1 MEFVLGIIIGLA
13 VGLALRKNNREGS
26 SEAEL
31 RRRIGL
37 QLEASAQ
44 AEKSSLADG
53 IRRAA
58 LQVTNPE
65 LYGGNAK
72 VVAEDS
78 KPESLFDSEPAAAGT
93 AEEGKSQVAK
103 SKEIDN
109 VSVLLYFGA
118 FLVISGVGLFVG
130 LSDFSGG
137 VKTFAVLVMALTFY
151 AAGLAMYGAL
161 PRLRP
166 AAIALTAIGL
176 VCLPLTGVAAYYYLS
191 SEASGATIWFVT
203 SLVSLVLYGVA
214 LWQIR
219 QSLMGYLSVFMC
231 VSLWLSIVSV
241 VDAPVYFFGWAAI
254 LLAMIYVAA
263 VKFWKPWA
271 EVEAPLSVSASVMV
285 PVALIATIFLGQGE
299 VSLTHQGITALLAA
313 AFYALA
319 LWREVKP
326 DLQQS
331 YFALGYLL
339 VPLGLLLIA
348 VDVLDGVW
356 VSYALTT
363 VVIAQFV
370 ATLKL
375 QKSHDSWRQSA
386 VVVSGL
392 GLGVS
397 TIATIPLF
405 SGEWATYVWVLAL
418 NTALSGLLAF
428 WQRDRLHMSLALV
441 GLLILPSVLGFL
453 VFEPDWPKLTVV
465 LVYAGLAVAL
475 MLAGRYLKKWQFN
488 DLTMVTY
495 VAALVAAWSIG
506 IAGPAWLG
514 MTTSL
519 IVGAVVLAMVYYERL
534 PQAIYAA
541 ALLGA
546 VSMGFWLVLQDSQWG
561 GVATIMF
568 GLLGIAY
575 YIAGKLS
582 ASLKTEPAYGEAW
595 LVSGL
600 ATLYLAAPIPLFG
613 AEVTWETI
621 GCLTVAGALT
631 GYEAYIRRERFG
643 QYAAG
648 AVAVIALQLALHK
661 FGVEEFQVYS
671 HIWAAYFA
679 VLALWAHV
687 EDRLA
692 DRHALVITALS
703 VLTVP
708 LALEALGGDN
718 GYGLLLLFE
727 SVAILLFGLWARY
740 PLISWWGLSVAVGSV
755 LYQLREFQ
763 FFVLAL
769 LGVGIISLGV
779 VLLLRQEKN
788 KGN

>member
-13 VGLALRKNNREGS
+13 VGLALRKSNSEGS

-37 QLEASAQ
+37 QLEMSAQ
-44 AEKSSLADG
+44 SEKSGLAEG

-65 LYGGNAK
+65 LYGGDAK
-72 VVAEDS
+72 VAAEDVS
-78 KPESLFDSEPAAAGT
+78 AWAPEEQPSAPPKD
-93 AEEGKSQVAK
+93 
-103 SKEIDN
+103 KEIDS

-118 FLVISGVGLFVG
+118 FLVISAVGLFVG

-137 VKTFAVLVMALTFY
+137 VKTFAVLVMALSFY
-151 AAGLAMYGAL
+151 GAGLAVYGSL
-161 PRLRP
+161 PRLQP

-191 SEASGATIWFVT
+191 SEASGATIWFAT
-203 SLVSLVLYGVA
+203 SLVSLTLYVVA

-241 VDAPVYFFGWAAI
+241 VEAPVYFFGWAAI

-299 VSLTHQGITALLAA
+299 VSLMHQGITALLAA
-313 AFYALA
+313 AFYGLA
-319 LWREVKP
+319 LWREAKP

-339 VPLGLLLIA
+339 VPLGLMLIA

-356 VSYALTT
+356 ISYALTAA
-363 VVIAQFV
+363 VIVQFV
-370 ATLKL
+370 ATLAL
-375 QKSHDSWRQSA
+375 QKFHDSWRQSA
-386 VVVSGL
+386 LVATAL
-392 GLGVS
+392 GLAVS
-397 TIATIPLF
+397 TIATVPLF
-405 SGEWATYVWVLAL
+405 SGEWASYVWVLAL
-418 NTALSGLLAF
+418 NTVLAGLLAL
-428 WQRDRLHMSLALV
+428 WQRDRLHLSLALV
-441 GLLILPSVLGFL
+441 GLLVTPSVLGFL
-453 VFEPDWPKLTVV
+453 VFEVDWPKLTVV
-465 LVYAGLAVAL
+465 LVYAGLAVVL
-475 MLAGRYLKKWQFN
+475 MAVGRYLKKWQFN
-488 DLTMVTY
+488 DLTMVAY

-506 IAGPAWLG
+506 VGGPAWLG
-514 MTTSL
+514 MTSSL
-519 IVGAVVLAMVYYERL
+519 IIGAIVLVMAYYERL
-534 PQAIYAA
+534 PQAIYAV
-541 ALLGA
+541 ALMGA
-546 VSMGFWLVLQDSQWG
+546 VSMGFWLILQESQWG

-575 YIAGKLS
+575 YAAGKFS
-582 ASLKTEPAYGEAW
+582 ALLKAPRAYGEAW

-600 ATLYLAAPIPLFG
+600 ATVYLAAPIPLFG
-613 AEVTWETI
+613 GDVMWETI
-621 GCLTVAGALT
+621 ACLAVASALT
-631 GYEAYIRRERFG
+631 GYEAYVRRERFG

-648 AVAVIALQLALHK
+648 AVAVIALQLALYK

-679 VLALWAHV
+679 ALALWAHL
-687 EDRLA
+687 EGRLA
-692 DRHALVITALS
+692 DRHGLVMTSLS

-740 PLISWWGLSVAVGSV
+740 PLISWWGLGVAVGSV

-779 VLLLRQEKN
+779 VLLLKQEK
-788 KGN
+788 K